1 MIFFVVKWK
10 FSMFAVINI
19 TRLSHVLVLLSPVF
33 FFFFFCFS
41 FFSSMFQFFFWN
53 FLFMFRIFLY
63 FCYFFPFSFSHY
75 ALKRAM
81 LVNRI
86 WRSNVDAEK
95 LYQSKWAN
103 SPFLC
108 SDTTLSW
115 ISVSVNVG
123 CLYVSGVVCLRNSLF
138 FRRKCGTSTMTRR
151 YESDKEKKRHSHTDH
166 KITWI

>member
-1 MIFFVVKWK
+1 
-10 FSMFAVINI
+10 MFAVINI
-19 TRLSHVLVLLSPVF
+19 TRLSHVLELLSPVLFFFFLF
-33 FFFFFCFS
+33 FFFFFFFSRCFS
-41 FFSSMFQFFFWN
+41 SFFGIFSSCFEFFF
-53 FLFMFRIFLY
+53 IFVI
-63 FCYFFPFSFSHY
+63 FFPFSFSHY

-138 FRRKCGTSTMTRR
+138 FGENVERQRWQGDMKVTQ
-151 YESDKEKKRHSHTDH
+151 KKSVTHTPIIKSHEYNLV
-166 KITWI
+166 